1 MLDSDGLETNELEP
15 RMLDTGGLS
24 WRQAELS
31 VTSCAIKLRDYSR
44 LQDKTVKQE
53 RSCGWIEPI
62 VILKFSGGIYEKE
75 PGSDAQEEG
84 QTVWL

>member
-1 MLDSDGLETNELEP
+1 MLDSHGLETNELEP

-44 LQDKTVKQE
+44 LQDKTVKQAS
-53 RSCGWIEPI
+53 SCGWMEPV
-62 VILKFSGGIYEKE
+62 VILKV
-75 PGSDAQEEG
+75 PGEHYQGDPGYDVPKEG